1 VAVETQHLER
11 KKQSRA
17 FYRIG
22 LSMRLIEE
30 YWSQPGRV
38 AERAAASILT
48 DLTSVSA
55 PQDLLDLSQQ
65 TVARLSASADDRKTT
80 MPALSA
86 ELHSKL
92 NQYCLAKPDE
102 QFFYSAGTYTY
113 DVSRFGQD
121 LTKSQTFE
129 QASENTRVT
138 LLPLATSIATQ
149 CKYYVDCKDAAASF
163 FTEIADTLSRTPL
176 GSGDGKALVK
186 VADEVGVALGSDE
199 Q

>member
-1 VAVETQHLER
+1 
-11 KKQSRA
+11 
-17 FYRIG
+17 
-22 LSMRLIEE
+22 
-30 YWSQPGRV
+30 
-38 AERAAASILT
+38 
-48 DLTSVSA
+48 VSA

-65 TVARLSASADDRKTT
+65 AVARLSAPADDRKAT

-92 NQYCLAKPDE
+92 NQYCLAMPDQ
-102 QFFYSAGTYTY
+102 QFFYSAGAYTY

-129 QASENTRVT
+129 QASENTRAT
-138 LLPLATSIATQ
+138 LLPVATSIATQ

-163 FTEIADTLSRTPL
+163 FTEIVDTLSRTPL

-186 VADEVGVALGSDE
+186 VADEIGVALGSDE
-199 Q
+199 R